1 MPHFCIARI
10 ISDFK
15 PELEQQKNEG
25 NINDIEIRVYVGNI
39 LMT

>member
-1 MPHFCIARI
+1 MPHFCIARV

-15 PELEQQKNEG
+15 PELEQKNEG
-25 NINDIEIRVYVGNI
+25 NINEIEIRVYVGKI